1 MLEAMIIRTIGEL
14 IHDTRSALHM
24 TLTRLSELSG
34 IHKGTISRIEN
45 GNVKRPEFQTVLPL
59 ATVLHIPFETLID
72 YYVEVE
78 TRSDHLR
85 SMYETALTQGSSI
98 EQIRKVAAKYLESN
112 EDSFEL
118 TGKLFDSIESIKDT
132 SIKCSLY
139 DLIIDYSRSHGI
151 MPFIARGMHRKY
163 LIERNDFKRLK
174 ETYYSGKHVLHYI
187 DFLPQEEQAELYYK
201 LGVHAYNLRFY
212 HESIELCKKVLKYD
226 RESLHKANAIG
237 ILRDA
242 YLDIGDYIQ
251 SEHYSIQYK
260 QFSSYPH
267 IRENIVL
274 MDAFFNTKIG
284 NVEQAIELLLEF
296 LKTCNIDSAIP
307 ATNQLLQLY
316 LQQGK
321 LKEVEDVLR
330 DCKIDP
336 SLISKSNPFIYARYA
351 DFLKLQGNYYLA
363 IGDYEKSVSCMMEG
377 ALYYSKV
384 GDRNN
389 VRNSQLM
396 IKLVQENDKR
406 IDIEVVKKIQEI
418 FDQWMEDELR

>member
-1 MLEAMIIRTIGEL
+1 MLAATIIRTIGEL
-14 IHDTRSALHM
+14 IHDTRCALNI

-174 ETYYSGKHVLHYI
+174 EIYYSGKHVLHYI
-187 DFLPQEEQAELYYK
+187 DFLPQEEQIELYYK

-212 HESIELCKKVLKYD
+212 HESIELCKRIVAEDGGSSPY
-226 RESLHKANAIG
+226 RVYAFWV
-237 ILRDA
+237 LRDA
-242 YLDIGDYIQ
+242 HFALGKYEE
-251 SEHYSIQYK
+251 SELYSLQYK
-260 QFSSYPH
+260 QLNYPDSQEH
-267 IRENIVL
+267 VGFMEALYN
-274 MDAFFNTKIG
+274 AKKG
-284 NVEQAIELLLEF
+284 NAQKATEQLLTF
-296 LKTCNIDSAIP
+296 LKTCSDFFVFP
-307 ATNQLLQLY
+307 ATKHLLELYLLQRDFEGAKTLMENSKIS
-316 LQQGK
+316 LSI
-321 LKEVEDVLR
+321 LDKE
-330 DCKIDP
+330 
-336 SLISKSNPFIYARYA
+336 NPLSYSEFA
-351 DFLKLQGNYYLA
+351 DFLKLQGDYYLA
-363 IGDYEKSVSCMMEG
+363 IGDFDNFIRVLMEG
-377 ALYYSKV
+377 ILYYSKV
-384 GDRNN
+384 GDTNN
-389 VRNSQLM
+389 VRSSQLM

-418 FDQWMEDELR
+418 FVQWMEDELR